1 MELASMRAN
10 IDTLRDLNESLSI
23 EINALQ
29 NDPDRAKREAL
40 PLGWIAKGDY
50 EIVLEGRDAGIKPRP
65 SAGKVVPAS
74 TPTGLAD
81 ADIKATSLLVSLLAF
96 ALSLLRDRQGFE
108 KGKPLRKKS
117 GRYGI
122 GRGRKAD
129 GRSQDAAAASPIAGS
144 LA

>member
-1 MELASMRAN
+1 MRAN
-10 IDTLRDLNESLSI
+10 IESLRDLNENLSI

-29 NDPDRAKREAL
+29 NDPDRARREAL

-50 EIVLEGRDAGIKPRP
+50 EIVVEGRDAGIIPRL
-65 SAGKVVPAS
+65 SAGGVVPAS

-81 ADIKATSLLVSLLAF
+81 ADIKATSLLVSLVAF

-108 KGKPLRKKS
+108 QGKGLRKKS
-117 GRYGI
+117 GRYGL
-122 GRGRKAD
+122 GRGRKA
-129 GRSQDAAAASPIAGS
+129 GGKTQDAAAASPVAGS